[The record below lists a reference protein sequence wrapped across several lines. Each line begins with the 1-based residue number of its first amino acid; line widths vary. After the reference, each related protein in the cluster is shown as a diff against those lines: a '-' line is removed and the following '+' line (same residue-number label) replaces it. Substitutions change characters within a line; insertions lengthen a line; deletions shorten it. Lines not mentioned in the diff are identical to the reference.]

1 MGLQQSG
8 LKRRADRAIERQLD
22 YQQAKAQRLK
32 GREEAKIAKMQAQ
45 SAEVRAKLEAVRPI
59 AADARVLEVGCG
71 AHGHIFFF
79 GTENGYGV
87 DPLADHYRE
96 LFPVWQH
103 RAKTIAAGGE
113 ALPFEDGSFDVVLCD
128 NVVDHAYDPAQILR
142 EISRVMAPGAL
153 LFFEVNV
160 HHPFYQIASSAHAVW
175 RALGVPFEITPFADH
190 TYHFTL
196 ASAQKLFDGLPLD
209 KVREADTVAAQVAR
223 QRTGERNNI
232 GKRVKNR
239 FFKNATYEVIAVKR
253 PA

>member
-1 MGLQQSG
+1 MSLQTSG

-22 YQQAKAQRLK
+22 YQQVKAERLK
-32 GREEAKIAKMQAQ
+32 GREEAKIAQMQAH

-71 AHGHIFFF
+71 AHGLIFFF

-103 RAKTIAAGGE
+103 RATTIAAGGE
-113 ALPFEDGSFDVVLCD
+113 KLPFEDASFDVVLCD
-128 NVVDHAYDPAQILR
+128 NVVDHAHDPAQILR

-160 HHPFYQIASSAHAVW
+160 HHPFYHMAASAHAAW
-175 RALGVPFEITPFADH
+175 RALGIPFEITPFADH
-190 TYHFTL
+190 TYHYTL
-196 ASAQKLFDGLPLD
+196 EAARKLFEGLPLD
-209 KVREADTVAAQVAR
+209 LVQQRDTVVEETER
-223 QRTGERNNI
+223 QRNAPR
-232 GKRVKNR
+232 KRRSDLIKR
-239 FFKNATYEVIAVKR
+239 HFFKNAMYEVIAVKR
-253 PA
+253 PV